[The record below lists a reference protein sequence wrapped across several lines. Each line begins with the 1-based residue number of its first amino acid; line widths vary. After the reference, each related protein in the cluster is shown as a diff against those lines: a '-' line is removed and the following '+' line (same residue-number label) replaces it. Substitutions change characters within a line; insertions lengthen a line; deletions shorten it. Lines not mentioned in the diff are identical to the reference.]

1 LLCERWR
8 SGHVSAT
15 ESLRGLTMKVGD
27 DDFAFR
33 CDDDTTLRLRD
44 GGSLSLRRCTTPM
57 EVLSDG
63 GWSDDGRWWRLKWW
77 WALMEGESWFREWV
91 RVEWRV
97 QESVRGVEV
106 SRVSESGVNI
116 LSILFLIKNNLS
128 FTYEICL

>member
-1 LLCERWR
+1 
-8 SGHVSAT
+8 
-15 ESLRGLTMKVGD
+15 M
-27 DDFAFR
+27 
-33 CDDDTTLRLRD
+33 
-44 GGSLSLRRCTTPM
+44 
-57 EVLSDG
+57 
-63 GWSDDGRWWRLKWW
+63 
-77 WALMEGESWFREWV
+77 

>member
-1 LLCERWR
+1 
-8 SGHVSAT
+8 
-15 ESLRGLTMKVGD
+15 
-27 DDFAFR
+27 
-33 CDDDTTLRLRD
+33 
-44 GGSLSLRRCTTPM
+44 
-57 EVLSDG
+57 
-63 GWSDDGRWWRLKWW
+63 
-77 WALMEGESWFREWV
+77 V